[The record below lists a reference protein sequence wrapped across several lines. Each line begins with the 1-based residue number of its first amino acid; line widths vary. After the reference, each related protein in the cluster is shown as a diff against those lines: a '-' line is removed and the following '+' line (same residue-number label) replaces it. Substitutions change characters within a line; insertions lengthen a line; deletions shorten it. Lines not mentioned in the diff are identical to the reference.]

1 MINIYFIIVNILG
14 FFLILI
20 DKIKACKNKWRIK
33 ERTLIFL
40 AILGSGPGE
49 IISML
54 IFHHKTKKNKFI
66 ILIPIIIIIQTIIY
80 VILKVTIN

>member
-1 MINIYFIIVNILG
+1 MMNIYFIIVNILG

-33 ERTLIFL
+33 ENTLLLL
-40 AILGSGPGE
+40 AIIGVGPGE

-54 IFHHKTKKNKFI
+54 LFRHKTKKNKFI
-66 ILIPIIIIIQTIIY
+66 ILIPIIIIVQTIIY
-80 VILKVTIN
+80 VILKKS

>member
-1 MINIYFIIVNILG
+1 MINIYFIIINILG

-20 DKIKACKNKWRIK
+20 DKIKACKNKWRIR
-33 ERTLIFL
+33 ENTLLLL
-40 AILGSGPGE
+40 AILGAGPGE
-49 IISML
+49 ISSML

-80 VILKVTIN
+80 VILKKS

>member
-1 MINIYFIIVNILG
+1 MIEIYILIVNILG

-20 DKIKACKNKWRIK
+20 DKIKACKNKWRIR
-33 ERTLIFL
+33 ENTLITL
-40 AILGSGPGE
+40 ALLGAGPGE

-80 VILKVTIN
+80 VLINK